1 MRFIQLPVEL
11 SKLKIA
17 REGSHMILQHLR
29 DLESTRSTLLLS
41 LSFIGFFLQI
51 ISIIL
56 PVSHTCSASA
66 APQMMKMVICAN
78 TATMAGRGRSM
89 NYGALEPIR

>member
-11 SKLKIA
+11 SRLKIA
-17 REGSHMILQHLR
+17 REDSHMILQHLR
-29 DLESTRSTLLLS
+29 DLESTRPTLLLS

-56 PVSHTCSASA
+56 PVSA
-66 APQMMKMVICAN
+66 ARLPIVLA
-78 TATMAGRGRSM
+78 ALSWL
-89 NYGALEPIR
+89 NYSSSLVQ